1 MYTHIPSP
9 VKFTSGIGTIQFDLW
24 KIVRDKPLA
33 PRSWSLNYALFTWH
47 GDKSQYLDKRLC
59 WNWTNMTHTSASP
72 MFVRK
77 LKNAIRP
84 ATGPSDQKGHLAREG
99 KCCTNRLLTLQT
111 RRHTTEIGLVDSG
124 ISFGSIFFPFFL
136 LPNLIW
142 PLCSERH
149 VEGQANL
156 RYRITGNF
164 RLLKLE
170 PSGFSSD
177 AIYIDRNIKLN
188 VLWRIRWQ
196 RRLRVNGWRF
206 CRGYLVPHASNP
218 RAVIGSKQGEHV
230 LAH

>member
-1 MYTHIPSP
+1 
-9 VKFTSGIGTIQFDLW
+9 
-24 KIVRDKPLA
+24 
-33 PRSWSLNYALFTWH
+33 
-47 GDKSQYLDKRLC
+47 
-59 WNWTNMTHTSASP
+59 

-84 ATGPSDQKGHLAREG
+84 ATGPSDQKGHLARVRKG

-149 VEGQANL
+149 V
-156 RYRITGNF
+156 RICDTGSQVISIL
-164 RLLKLE
+164 LLKRE

-188 VLWRIRWQ
+188 VL
-196 RRLRVNGWRF
+196 
-206 CRGYLVPHASNP
+206 
-218 RAVIGSKQGEHV
+218 
-230 LAH
+230 